1 MIGGD
6 MEVSE
11 PEAVWAVVF
20 SNYDPREID
29 SLWWNEEEASA
40 RAEELGEMWR
50 VEKMAVEGRK
60 P

>member
-1 MIGGD
+1 